1 MTTSVYES
9 YQMIN
14 TVLQYFKDFI
24 NQNIEGLA
32 ESFAEDN
39 HLCDLNIDVS
49 GKENVLGA
57 IKDIY
62 SNVKY
67 ITVKP
72 VYFYSNDKDWFACE
86 IVIDGENAEAKQE
99 VDDDGNTQMTLTWSL
114 EVVDVIH
121 INKEGKITSIK
132 AYKR

>member
-1 MTTSVYES
+1 M
-9 YQMIN
+9 
-14 TVLQYFKDFI
+14 
-24 NQNIEGLA
+24 
-32 ESFAEDN
+32 
-39 HLCDLNIDVS
+39 S

-72 VYFYSNDKDWFACE
+72 VYFYSNDKDWYACE
-86 IVIDGENAEAKQE
+86 IIIDGENADAVKEI
-99 VDDDGNTQMTLTWSL
+99 DDEGNTQMTLRWSL

-121 INKEGKITSIK
+121 MNKEGKIESIK

>member
-1 MTTSVYES
+1 M
-9 YQMIN
+9 MIN
-14 TVLQYFKDFI
+14 TVLQYFKDFS

-32 ESFAEDN
+32 ESFAEDI
-39 HLCDLNIDVS
+39 HLCDWNIDVH

-72 VYFYSNDKDWFACE
+72 VYFYSNDKDWYACE
-86 IVIDGENAEAKQE
+86 IIIDGENAEAVKE
-99 VDDDGNTQMTLTWSL
+99 IDDEGNTQMTLRWSL

>member
-1 MTTSVYES
+1 M
-9 YQMIN
+9 MIDK
-14 TVLQYFKDFI
+14 VLQYFKAFS
-24 NQNIEGLA
+24 NQSIDELA
-32 ESFAEDN
+32 EMFTEDI
-39 HLCDLNIDVS
+39 HLCDWNIDVH

-72 VYFYSNDKDWFACE
+72 VYFYSNDKDWYACE
-86 IVIDGENAEAKQE
+86 IIIDGENADAVKEI
-99 VDDDGNTQMTLTWSL
+99 DDEGNTQMTLRWSL

-121 INKEGKITSIK
+121 MNKEGKIESIK

>member
-1 MTTSVYES
+1 
-9 YQMIN
+9 MIN
-14 TVLQYFKDFI
+14 TVLQYFKDFS

-32 ESFAEDN
+32 DSFAEDI
-39 HLCDLNIDVS
+39 HLCDWNIDVS

-86 IVIDGENAEAKQE
+86 ILIVIGE
-99 VDDDGNTQMTLTWSL
+99 DTTL

-121 INKEGKITSIK
+121 INDNGLIESIK